1 MIEKIDNGLR
11 ITGPVLIADAVAL
24 LETGRGLLKGIDSR
38 EIRVDLSAVEET
50 DSSALAVLFG
60 WLRGAQEQGKTL
72 RFFSPPASMISLAS
86 LYSVSET
93 LPLTED

>member
-38 EIRVDLSAVEET
+38 EVRVDLSAVEET

-60 WLRGAQEQGKTL
+60 WLRSAQEQGKTL
-72 RFFSPPASMISLAS
+72 RFSSPPDSMISLAS
-86 LYSVSET
+86 LYGVSET
-93 LPLTED
+93 LPLAED

>member
-38 EIRVDLSAVEET
+38 EVRVDLSAVEET
-50 DSSALAVLFG
+50 DSAALAVLFG
-60 WLRGAQEQGKTL
+60 WLRSAQEQGKTL
-72 RFFSPPASMISLAS
+72 RFSSPPDSMISLAS
-86 LYSVSET
+86 LYGVSET
-93 LPLTED
+93 LPLAED